1 MCKTKHSSWNWMNQM
16 SLVINSRPAFQSVL
30 HSQCLWSRSILL
42 LCETHTRLWLHP
54 APPRT
59 SFIVY
64 SESSVAPTHSPCGLD
79 QSVVIMLIW
88 AVSHWEKKKG
98 VKSVCACV
106 CVRACVCC
114 MCLYVVGL
122 HLSECDYSARSLWN
136 SLCINNYSCPLG
148 HRVKGLFQTRLWKRG
163 LGRILWRC
171 VAEENMSYSSSIQT
185 LFNQCFHLK
194 MICSLNQT
202 QLDCYCFLLF

>member
-1 MCKTKHSSWNWMNQM
+1 MCETKHFSWNQI
-16 SLVINSRPAFQSVL
+16 SHVINSRPVFKSVQP
-30 HSQCLWSRSILL
+30 SQCLWSILL
-42 LCETHTRLWLHP
+42 LYETHTSWRPHP
-54 APPRT
+54 APPHA

-64 SESSVAPTHSPCGLD
+64 SESSVAPTLGPCGLD

-88 AVSHWEKKKG
+88 AVSHWEKKKRG
-98 VKSVCACV
+98 LNLCV
-106 CVRACVCC
+106 CVHAC
-114 MCLYVVGL
+114 MCLYVVCL

-171 VAEENMSYSSSIQT
+171 VAEEK
-185 LFNQCFHLK
+185 HVA
-194 MICSLNQT
+194 
-202 QLDCYCFLLF
+202 